1 MKKITVNQMNEALA
15 VREHDNRYVRL
26 SLGDLEIVLDTE
38 LSFDDVQTF
47 VDRVASAV
55 VNEGGFF
62 PAVRDV
68 VFFATALQMMS
79 NVNVPTRN
87 TNVTGETTKVLDLK
101 KLQEWL
107 YALNDDW
114 TACFCGEKCRNM
126 IHLDTLVDMKID
138 HLLRMQQADT
148 PMQEF
153 FRKAMEAIDNLGNEH
168 GIGMAELA
176 GMMTPQI
183 TNPTQKILTGKVVG
197 AENSLEPQNMIV
209 EESGFSENLE
219 EELGEEIEGFQI
231 GYDEDGQMMF

>member
-1 MKKITVNQMNEALA
+1 MKKITVNQMNEVLA
-15 VREHDNRYVRL
+15 EREHENRYVRL
-26 SLGDLEIVLDTE
+26 ALGDLEIVLDTE
-38 LSFDDVQTF
+38 LSFDDMQTF

-55 VNEGGFF
+55 VNEGGYF

-79 NVNVPTRN
+79 NVNVPTKN
-87 TNVTGETTKVLDLK
+87 TGVTGETMKILDLK

-107 YALNDDW
+107 YALGDEWQRVVTFTVDYSNLFRL
-114 TACFCGEKCRNM
+114 TE
-126 IHLDTLVDMKID
+126 LVDAKIE

-168 GIGMAELA
+168 GIGMVELA
-176 GMMTPQI
+176 EMMTPQVAKPAQKVI
-183 TNPTQKILTGKVVG
+183 TGRVIG
-197 AENSLEPQNMIV
+197 SEPPVPQDESV
-209 EESGFSENLE
+209 EEDEDM
-219 EELGEEIEGFQI
+219 EIQI